1 MARPLRIEY
10 PGAIHHV
17 MSRGNLRRSVFED
30 ERDYQRFLQGL
41 EQTVGR
47 FGWDLLSFALMP
59 NHFLLFLRT
68 PQPNL
73 SRGMQYLVSGYANW
87 YAKRHRRPGHLTQGR
102 FKAALVEDESY
113 FWTVSRYV
121 HLNPLRGKRP
131 LAGIRLTGRGQ
142 AIPAM
147 PGGETASAGWPMR
160 QSTRRGRAR
169 WEVATPRRH
178 IDGSSRRD
186 WRPSRR
192 IPFGRLLAAGCWAAR
207 SSSTGCG
214 PGMTSPR
221 HPAAVPAARR
231 LAGYDYRAVL
241 AAVAEHYGIAVDSF
255 LQQRSGAVSRDLA
268 AWLARELTPVTLR
281 ELSAAFGLTHPD
293 SVPQPDS
300 PRRSRPP
307 WLPYAPWRDRGDPP
321 PPPENRKPALTSR
334 SPLDVVE
341 HVPFDVHASLSG
353 VV

>member
-87 YAKRHRRPGHLTQGR
+87 YTKRHRRPGHLTQGR
-102 FKAALVEDESY
+102 FKAALVEDERY

-121 HLNPLRGKRP
+121 HLNPVRGKRP
-131 LAGIRLTGRGQ
+131 LA
-142 AIPAM
+142 AHPADWPWSSY
-147 PGGETASAGWPMR
+147 PGY
-160 QSTRRGRAR
+160 AR
-169 WEVATPRRH
+169 
-178 IDGSSRRD
+178 RRD
-186 WRPSRR
+186 RVGWVAYEAIYSAWQGEMGGSHPEAAYRR
-192 IPFGRLLAAGCWAAR
+192 FIAEGLATMPEDPFREAVGGWLLGSPKFVERVRA
-207 SSSTGCG
+207 
-214 PGMTSPR
+214 GMTSPR
-221 HPAAVPAARR
+221 NPAAVPAARR

-255 LQQRSGAVSRDLA
+255 LRQRSGAVSRDLA
-268 AWLARELTPVTLR
+268 AWLARELTPVTLQ

-293 SVPQPDS
+293 SVRNLI
-300 PRRSRPP
+300 RRADRALLGSRPLRNEIEAIRHR
-307 WLPYAPWRDRGDPP
+307 LPKTG
-321 PPPENRKPALTSR
+321 NRR
-334 SPLDVVE
+334 
-341 HVPFDVHASLSG
+341 
-353 VV
+353 